1 MQGLLWMETSTRTAE
16 EIRGGRGGEKSTMQ
30 QAKLTQIKGN
40 IKFLMIKEATGELV
54 RIASDVYKLMKPET
68 KIDRECCWVIHLN
81 GRNKIIEKELV
92 SMGTVNA
99 SLVSPREVFRRAI
112 IQGSAAIIVVHNH
125 PSGDPEPSMD
135 DIQVCL
141 NLLNAAEILN
151 VKLLDFMVIG
161 FTDYTSFA
169 DRQVGGFK

>member
-1 MQGLLWMETSTRTAE
+1 MKTE
-16 EIRGGRGGEKSTMQ
+16 
-30 QAKLTQIKGN
+30 LTQIKGN
-40 IKFLMIKEATGELV
+40 VRFLLIKEATGKTFHFADD
-54 RIASDVYKLMKPET
+54 IAKFMKPET

-81 GRNKIIEKELV
+81 GRNKVIEKELV

-99 SLVSPREVFRRAI
+99 SLLAPREIFRRAL

-135 DIQVCL
+135 DITVCN
-141 NLLNAAEILN
+141 NLLRAADILN

-161 FTDYTSFA
+161 FDDYVSFSE
-169 DRQVGGFK
+169 RGVGGFK

>member
-1 MQGLLWMETSTRTAE
+1 MQGLLWLETSTRTTKK
-16 EIRGGRGGEKSTMQ
+16 ISRGGGEKSTMQ
-30 QAKLTQIKGN
+30 TELTQIKGN
-40 IKFLMIKEATGELV
+40 VRFLMIKEATGKLI
-54 RIASDVYKLMKPET
+54 RIASDIYKLMKPET

-92 SMGTVNA
+92 SMGTVNS

-112 IQGSAAIIVVHNH
+112 IQGSAAIIVIHNH

-135 DIQVCL
+135 DIGVCL
-141 NLLNAAEILN
+141 NLMNASEILN

-169 DRQVGGFK
+169 DRTIGGFK